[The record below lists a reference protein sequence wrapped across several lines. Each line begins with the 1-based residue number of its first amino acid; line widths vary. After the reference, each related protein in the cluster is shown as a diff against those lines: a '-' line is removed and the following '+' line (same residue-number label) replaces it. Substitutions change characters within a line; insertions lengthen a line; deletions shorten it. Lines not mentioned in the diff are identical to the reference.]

1 MRFFYV
7 VSDSES
13 ESKQFTTNF
22 IFVPFSTQ
30 SHIKRNLDN
39 FYSEEHL
46 IPAHTAHSPHSMSR
60 IIASPGSSNSLY
72 SPGSSASSST
82 APPTIPRAHQHN
94 VPMSIMQQ
102 SPGTFV
108 DQNHHLDVYSQIGMQ
123 RIGQM
128 FKANLMA
135 NNNNNTSNCNNKNPK
150 TNRPTQNFENPM
162 KMEQSMNN
170 IKQLVESA
178 IG

>member
-1 MRFFYV
+1 M
-7 VSDSES
+7 
-13 ESKQFTTNF
+13 T
-22 IFVPFSTQ
+22 FS
-30 SHIKRNLDN
+30 IKRKLHTI
-39 FYSEEHL
+39 YSEEHL

-72 SPGSSASSST
+72 SPGSSASSSA
-82 APPTIPRAHQHN
+82 APTIPASIPRAHQHN

-102 SPGTFV
+102 SPGAFV
-108 DQNHHLDVYSQIGMQ
+108 DQSHHLDVYSQIGMQ

-135 NNNNNTSNCNNKNPK
+135 NNNNSNCNNKNPK
-150 TNRPTQNFENPM
+150 SNRPPQQNYENTM